1 MVANSTK
8 LAILL
13 AILYVDGLNASRD
26 LSNALQ
32 QEAVTGYSR

>member
-1 MVANSTK
+1 MVEKSTK
-8 LAILL
+8 WAILL
-13 AILYVDGLNASRD
+13 ATLYVNDLNASRD